1 MPTQTNIPEL
11 TNLEFIPYIDE
22 NGNLPEQYQGKIG
35 VYAIFDKDK
44 KLQFIGYSRD
54 VFLSLRQHLVR
65 QSELCYWVKVET
77 IERPSR
83 KILSE
88 IEQAWISKNGSIP
101 TGNKENK
108 EKWISPIDA
117 KALITPEEQA
127 NYDNPIHDEMA
138 KIKIIKNVA
147 RRVEAEIMK
156 QLEVRGLQM
165 QFRFNPKLKE
175 EGLLDLK
182 S

>member
-1 MPTQTNIPEL
+1 MTTEINIPSL
-11 TNLEFIPYIDE
+11 NSLEFIPYIDE

-35 VYAIFDKDK
+35 VYAIFDQEKT
-44 KLQFIGYSRD
+44 LQFIGYSRD

-65 QSELCYWVKVET
+65 QPQFCYWIKVET

-83 KILSE
+83 TILE
-88 IEQAWISKNGSIP
+88 KIEQAWIAKNVTVP
-101 TGNKENK
+101 TGNGENK

-117 KALITPEEQA
+117 KALITAEEQA
-127 NYDNPIHDEMA
+127 NYDNPVNDEIT

-147 RRVEAEIMK
+147 RRVEADILK
-156 QLEVRGLQM
+156 QLEARGLQM
-165 QFRFNPKLKE
+165 QVRFNPKLKE